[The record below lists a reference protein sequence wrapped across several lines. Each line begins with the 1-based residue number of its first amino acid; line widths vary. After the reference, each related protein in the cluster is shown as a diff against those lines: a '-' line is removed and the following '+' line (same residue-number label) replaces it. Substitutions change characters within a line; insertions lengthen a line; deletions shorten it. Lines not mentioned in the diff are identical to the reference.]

1 VEGVGD
7 PEPDGRGELQAQR
20 QCGTRLGQNPVEK
33 GARKRRWWRLRTS
46 RSPPWPPLSDER
58 SVVQVD
64 RLRECAHQDALDET
78 FQYFLGVTD
87 MTSSLYRHNF
97 VSFY

>member
-1 VEGVGD
+1 LPSSPTTGMQVTCIFWWSEWKALVTLNQMVVVSCRR
-7 PEPDGRGELQAQR
+7 RGSA
-20 QCGTRLGQNPVEK
+20 
-33 GARKRRWWRLRTS
+33 ARGWARTPWR
-46 RSPPWPPLSDER
+46 SDER